1 MCRQFSLHCV
11 ISACATKKKNIQTVK
26 VSLLTCLKIRGHEL
40 PASALSL
47 IFPLHRDRSAATWS
61 AVIRRVIVRSDCDF
75 FTMFRCAALSQW
87 TFTDLYRICRSA
99 GLSEISPALKLCY
112 TNVLDTYFS
121 WLGAHRM
128 GVGTRVDTGLQNIYH
143 RATSI
148 SAYWHY
154 KYWYALHLIF
164 HLFLSKTTHT
174 HRHTHGRAVL
184 QAEWASIM
192 WSPRCINSSS
202 RRRLSHLIT
211 LNQTNVDERWR
222 ERGEGVGRRW
232 RGGLEGSARDELT
245 VNV

>member
-1 MCRQFSLHCV
+1 MCRQIFLHHV
-11 ISACATKKKNIQTVK
+11 ISSCATKKNIQTVK

-47 IFPLHRDRSAATWS
+47 IFPLHRDRSAATRS
-61 AVIRRVIVRSDCDF
+61 AVICSVIVRSDWDF
-75 FTMFRCAALSQW
+75 FTMFHCAALSQW
-87 TFTDLYRICRSA
+87 TFTDPYQICRSA
-99 GLSEISPALKLCY
+99 ELSEISPALMLHKCAGYIFQLIRCTQDWCRY
-112 TNVLDTYFS
+112 KSGDGATKHLSQGYFHQCI
-121 WLGAHRM
+121 L
-128 GVGTRVDTGLQNIYH
+128 GLQILVCF
-143 RATSI
+143 TSNFP
-148 SAYWHY
+148 SLPAQN
-154 KYWYALHLIF
+154 
-164 HLFLSKTTHT
+164 
-174 HRHTHGRAVL
+174 HTHGRAVL

-222 ERGEGVGRRW
+222 ERGEGGGRWW